1 MLKEWFP
8 CDLAETEEF
17 GAFRGAKLASDFD
30 RLAIK
35 AKVSHENADK
45 GSIYK
50 GVSLMDIIVRGTSP
64 VKMDPSEEKV
74 TLPSGRRTV
83 RKNRR
88 KNKQDRRK
96 SVREGIFVSLS
107 VDNDRRVLRDRRK
120 AGS

>member
-1 MLKEWFP
+1 MHSHFH
-8 CDLAETEEF
+8 
-17 GAFRGAKLASDFD
+17 

-45 GSIYK
+45 QVYME
-50 GVSLMDIIVRGTSP
+50 VSLMNIIVGGISP
-64 VKMDPSEEKV
+64 VKMDPTEEKV
-74 TLPSGRRTV
+74 TLPSGKRTV

-107 VDNDRRVLRDRRK
+107 GHNDRRVLRDRRK